1 MPMSNTERFLCLGA
15 LLLLS
20 LIASAQEKKVVT
32 GTVLD
37 NENYPLI
44 GAGVVFE
51 NNPGQGVIT
60 DYDGKFSIEASPE
73 DVLVF
78 SFIGFTDQHIK
89 VGEQT
94 EINVTLQPDSN
105 NLEEIVV
112 IGYGT
117 TRKTDLT
124 GSVTNVKM
132 SDIADSPSVSVDNAL
147 QGRIAGA
154 EFMSTDGAPGA
165 TTTIRIRGT
174 RSITASN
181 EPLFVV
187 DGVMDAINDLNDINS
202 DDIASISVLKDASA
216 TAIYGSRGANGV
228 IIITTKQGSGQEG
241 KVNVT
246 FKADVGVASLP
257 KGLDIMNATEFAL
270 YRNDYAYFSN
280 QTQPLSESVY
290 PDPFSLQGTDWIKEM
305 TRTAVTQNYALSISG
320 RTPKSTYYGSF
331 SYNDT
336 PGIVQGSGQRRLTA
350 RLSFEREF
358 FPWLKLGYSGTYTYR
373 NQDMPKASIGGTSY
387 RTAGQYLSPLIGPGD
402 YNNPLVDGNNDN
414 RRINTP
420 RAAIDQ
426 ITYYRIHHSTNHS
439 LKAELNPFK
448 GFTLKSTLSYFLFQR
463 QTYRYEP
470 GSLPAKNETDG
481 GEAYRDEYNTWSLSN
496 ETTASYVFS
505 NIGKHSLNL
514 LAGFSAYK
522 SAKTDFNLSGS
533 GYMDDAV
540 MWNNMNAVLDKETY
554 DAGTSHSKKT
564 KLSFFGRVDWNWKS
578 RYYITATGR
587 FDGASN
593 FAESHKWAFF
603 PSCAIRWNI
612 SNEEFMKN
620 VSWID
625 DLSLRASAGLTGND
639 AITEYRSLAALS
651 TTTDSY
657 VFDGSQP
664 VAYYRSRLASPY
676 LTWEK
681 TALYNVAADISLF
694 GGRLN
699 ITPEFYYSKTTDLLL
714 TLQMARQ
721 TGYSSRYANIGKT
734 SNMGVELSLETRN
747 FSKKNFS
754 WTTTLTLS
762 HNKQM
767 VEDIGSEDFVS
778 AYSSPGNNSFMMYG
792 YVKGYPLNSIW
803 GFKYAGVWHSEEEIT
818 ANQATQA
825 FAGIGTAAYQLG
837 YPRYYD
843 INHDGTLNQDDLV
856 YQGSADPIIYG
867 GLQNT
872 FYIYGL
878 RLGIYFA
885 YSLGGKIYNYSEFY
899 MAGSRRT
906 NQYRYMLN
914 AWHPER
920 NPDSNLPR
928 AGVIS
933 DQALPSDFMIYDAS
947 YLRLKTLTLSY
958 SFDLSKKVRWL
969 RELTLSFVGDN
980 IMLWKRY
987 NGFDPDVSS
996 EGTSSTLRR
1005 VDIGAYPKARTF
1017 TFGVQIKY

>member
-1 MPMSNTERFLCLGA
+1 MNKRIKTLLCLA
-15 LLLLS
+15 VLEFLP
-20 LIASAQEKKVVT
+20 LIAIAQKRTVT
-32 GTVLD
+32 GTVFD

-51 NNPGQGVIT
+51 SNPSQGVIT
-60 DYDGKFSIEASPE
+60 DFDGNFSIEASDD

-78 SFIGFTDQHIK
+78 SFIGFVDQHIK
-89 VGEQT
+89 VGSQT
-94 EINVTLQPDSN
+94 EIIVVLQPDSN
-105 NLEEIVV
+105 NLDEIVV

-117 TRKTDLT
+117 TKKSDLT

-132 SDIADSPSVSVDNAL
+132 ADIADSPSVSVDNAL

-154 EFMSTDGAPGA
+154 EFMSTDGAPGS

-228 IIITTKQGSGQEG
+228 IIITTKQGSGQDG
-241 KVNVT
+241 KVNIT
-246 FKADVGVASLP
+246 FKADLGVSGLP

-280 QTQPLSESVY
+280 QTKPLSESVY
-290 PDPFSLQGTDWIKEM
+290 PDPFSLKGTDWIKEM
-305 TRTAVTQNYALSISG
+305 TQTAVTQNYALSLSG
-320 RTPKSTYYGSF
+320 KGPKSSYYASF
-331 SYNDT
+331 SYNDS
-336 PGIVQGSGQRRLTA
+336 PGIIQGSGQKRFTG
-350 RLSFEREF
+350 RLSFDREF

-373 NQDMPKASIGGTSY
+373 NQDMAKASIGGTSY
-387 RTAGQYLSPLIGPGD
+387 RNAGQYLSPLIGPND

-426 ITYYRIHHSTNHS
+426 ITHYRIFHSTNHS
-439 LKAELNPFK
+439 FKADIKPFDN
-448 GFTLKSTLSYFLFQR
+448 FTVKSTLSYFLFQR
-463 QTYRYEP
+463 HTYRYDP

-481 GEAYRDEYNTWSLSN
+481 GEAYRDEYDTWSLSN
-496 ETTASYVFS
+496 ETTASYVFD
-505 NIGKHSLNL
+505 NLKDHSLNL
-514 LAGFSAYK
+514 MGGISAYK
-522 SAKTDFNLSGS
+522 SAKRDFSLSGS

-554 DAGTSHSKKT
+554 DASTSYSSKT
-564 KLSFFGRVDWNWKS
+564 KMSFFGRADWNWKS
-578 RYYITATGR
+578 RYYLTATGR

-593 FAESHKWAFF
+593 FADSHKWAFF
-603 PSCAIRWNI
+603 PSAAFRWNA
-612 SNEEFMKN
+612 SNEEFLKN

-625 DLSLRASAGLTGND
+625 DLSVRASAGLTGND

-657 VFDGSQP
+657 VFGGSQP
-664 VAYYRSRLASPY
+664 VAYYRSRLDSPY

-681 TALYNVAADISLF
+681 TALYNIAADVALF
-694 GGRLN
+694 KGRVNL
-699 ITPEFYYSKTTDLLL
+699 TAEYYYSLTTDLLL

-721 TGYSSRYANIGKT
+721 TGYSSRYANIGRT
-734 SNMGVELSLETRN
+734 SNNGVELSLETHN
-747 FSKKNFS
+747 ISNKNFS
-754 WTTTLTLS
+754 WSTTLTLS
-762 HNKQM
+762 HNNQL

-792 YVKGYPLNSIW
+792 YVQGYPLNSLW
-803 GFKYAGVWHSEEEIT
+803 GFKYAGVWHADDEIT
-818 ANQATQA
+818 ANQSTRTY
-825 FAGIGTAAYQLG
+825 AGIGTDAYQLG

-843 INHDGTLNQDDLV
+843 INHDGTLTQDDLV
-856 YQGSADPIIYG
+856 YQGSADPWLYG

-878 RLGIYFA
+878 RVGLYFA
-885 YSLGGKIYNYSEFY
+885 YSLGGKIYNFSEFY

-906 NQYRYMLN
+906 NQYRYMLD

-920 NPDSNLPR
+920 NPESNLPR
-928 AGVIS
+928 AGVIA

-947 YLRLKTLTLSY
+947 YLRLKSLTLSY
-958 SFDLSKKVRWL
+958 TFDLSKKLRWL
-969 RELTLSFVGDN
+969 KDCTVSLVADN
-980 IMLWKRY
+980 LFLWKLY

-1005 VDIGAYPKARTF
+1005 VDIGAYPKARTI
-1017 TFGVQIKY
+1017 TLGVQVRY

>member
-1 MPMSNTERFLCLGA
+1 MNKSIKTLLCLIVLA
-15 LLLLS
+15 FLPF
-20 LIASAQEKKVVT
+20 IASAQKRTIT
-32 GTVLD
+32 GTVFD

-51 NNPGQGVIT
+51 SNPSQGVIT
-60 DYDGKFSIEASPE
+60 DLDGNFSIEASDD

-78 SFIGFTDQHIK
+78 SFIGFLDQHIK
-89 VGEQT
+89 VGSQS
-94 EINVTLQPDSN
+94 EIIVVLQPDSN

-117 TRKTDLT
+117 TKKSDLT

-132 SDIADSPSVSVDNAL
+132 ADIADSPSVSVDNAL

-154 EFMSTDGAPGA
+154 EFMSTDGAPGS

-228 IIITTKQGSGQEG
+228 IIITTKQGSGQDG
-241 KVNVT
+241 KVNIT
-246 FKADVGVASLP
+246 FKADLGVSGLP

-280 QTQPLSESVY
+280 QTAPLSESVY
-290 PDPFSLQGTDWIKEM
+290 PDPFSLKGTDWIKEM
-305 TRTAVTQNYALSISG
+305 TQTSVTQNYALSLSG
-320 RTPKSTYYGSF
+320 KGPKSSYYSSF

-336 PGIVQGSGQRRLTA
+336 PGIIQGSGQKRFTG
-350 RLSFEREF
+350 RLSFDREF

-373 NQDMPKASIGGTSY
+373 NQDMAKASIGGTSY
-387 RTAGQYLSPLIGPGD
+387 RNSGQYLSPLIGPND

-420 RAAIDQ
+420 RAAIDL
-426 ITYYRIHHSTNHS
+426 ITNYRIFHSTNHS
-439 LKAELNPFK
+439 FKADLNPFDN
-448 GFTLKSTLSYFLFQR
+448 FTVKSTLSYFLFQR
-463 QTYRYEP
+463 HSYRYEP

-481 GEAYRDEYNTWSLSN
+481 GDASRGEYDTWSLSN
-496 ETTASYVFS
+496 ETTASYVFD
-505 NIGKHSLNL
+505 NLKDHSLNL
-514 LAGFSAYK
+514 MAGISAYK
-522 SAKTDFNLSGS
+522 SAKKDFSLSGS

-554 DAGTSHSKKT
+554 DASTSYSSKT
-564 KLSFFGRVDWNWKS
+564 KMSFFGRVDWNWKS

-593 FAESHKWAFF
+593 FADSHKWAFF
-603 PSCAIRWNI
+603 PSAAFRWNA
-612 SNEEFMKN
+612 SNEEFLKN

-657 VFDGSQP
+657 VFGGSQP
-664 VAYYRSRLASPY
+664 VAYYRSRLDSPY

-681 TALYNVAADISLF
+681 TALYNIAADVALF
-694 GGRLN
+694 KGRVNL
-699 ITPEFYYSKTTDLLL
+699 TAEYYYSLTTDLLL

-721 TGYSSRYANIGKT
+721 TGYSSRYANIGRT
-734 SNMGVELSLETRN
+734 SNSGAELSLETHN
-747 FSKKNFS
+747 ISNKNFS
-754 WTTTLTLS
+754 WSTTLTLS
-762 HNKQM
+762 HNNQL
-767 VEDIGSEDFVS
+767 VEDIGSEDFVT

-792 YVKGYPLNSIW
+792 YVQGYPLNSLW
-803 GFKYAGVWHSEEEIT
+803 GFKYGGVWHTEDEIT
-818 ANQATQA
+818 ANQSTMTY
-825 FAGIGTAAYQLG
+825 AGIGTDAYQLG

-843 INHDGTLNQDDLV
+843 INHDGTLTQDDLV
-856 YQGSADPIIYG
+856 YQGSADPWLYG

-878 RLGIYFA
+878 RVGLYFA
-885 YSLGGKIYNYSEFY
+885 YSLGGKIYNFSEFY

-906 NQYRYMLN
+906 NQYRYMLD

-920 NPDSNLPR
+920 NPESNLPR
-928 AGVIS
+928 AGVIA

-947 YLRLKTLTLSY
+947 YLRLKSLTLSY
-958 SFDLSKKVRWL
+958 TFDLSKKVDWL
-969 RELTLSFVGDN
+969 KDCTVSLVADN
-980 IMLWKRY
+980 LFLWKNY

-1005 VDIGAYPKARTF
+1005 VDIGAYPKARTI
-1017 TFGVQIKY
+1017 TLGVQVRY

>member
-1 MPMSNTERFLCLGA
+1 MNKRIKTLLCLVVLE
-15 LLLLS
+15 LLPF
-20 LIASAQEKKVVT
+20 IASAQKRTVT
-32 GTVLD
+32 GTVFD

-51 NNPGQGVIT
+51 SNPSQGVIT
-60 DYDGKFSIEASPE
+60 DFDGNFSIEASDD

-78 SFIGFTDQHIK
+78 SFIGFVDQHIK
-89 VGEQT
+89 VGSQS
-94 EINVTLQPDSN
+94 EIIVVLQPDSN
-105 NLEEIVV
+105 NLDEIVV

-117 TRKTDLT
+117 TKKSDLT

-132 SDIADSPSVSVDNAL
+132 ADIADSPSVSVDNAL

-154 EFMSTDGAPGA
+154 EFMSTDGAPGS

-228 IIITTKQGSGQEG
+228 IIITTKQGSGQDG
-241 KVNVT
+241 KVNIT
-246 FKADVGVASLP
+246 FKADLGVSGLP

-280 QTQPLSESVY
+280 QTKPLSESVY
-290 PDPFSLQGTDWIKEM
+290 PDPFSLKGTDWIKEM
-305 TRTAVTQNYALSISG
+305 TQTSVTQNYALSLSG
-320 RTPKSTYYGSF
+320 KGPKSSYYSSF

-336 PGIVQGSGQRRLTA
+336 PGIIQGSGQKRFTG
-350 RLSFEREF
+350 RLSFDREF

-373 NQDMPKASIGGTSY
+373 NQDMAKASIGGTSY
-387 RTAGQYLSPLIGPGD
+387 RNSGQYLSPLIGPND

-426 ITYYRIHHSTNHS
+426 ITHYRVFHSTNHS
-439 LKAELNPFK
+439 FKADLKPFDN
-448 GFTLKSTLSYFLFQR
+448 FTVKSTLSYFLFQR
-463 QTYRYEP
+463 HTYRYDP

-481 GEAYRDEYNTWSLSN
+481 GEAYRDEYDTWSLSN
-496 ETTASYVFS
+496 ETTASYVFD
-505 NIGKHSLNL
+505 NLKDHSLNL
-514 LAGFSAYK
+514 MGGISAYK
-522 SAKTDFNLSGS
+522 SAKRDFSLSGS

-554 DAGTSHSKKT
+554 DASTSYSSKT
-564 KLSFFGRVDWNWKS
+564 KMSFFGRVDWNWKS

-593 FAESHKWAFF
+593 FADSHKWAFF
-603 PSCAIRWNI
+603 PSAAFRWNA
-612 SNEEFMKN
+612 SNEEFLKN

-657 VFDGSQP
+657 VFGGSQP
-664 VAYYRSRLASPY
+664 VAYYRSRLDSPY

-681 TALYNVAADISLF
+681 TALYNIAADVALF
-694 GGRLN
+694 KGRVNL
-699 ITPEFYYSKTTDLLL
+699 TAEYYYSLTTDLLL

-721 TGYSSRYANIGKT
+721 TGYSSRYANIGRT
-734 SNMGVELSLETRN
+734 SNSGAELSLETHN
-747 FSKKNFS
+747 ISNKNFS
-754 WTTTLTLS
+754 WSTTLTLS
-762 HNKQM
+762 HNNQL
-767 VEDIGSEDFVS
+767 VEDVGSEDFVS

-792 YVKGYPLNSIW
+792 YVQGYPLNSLW
-803 GFKYAGVWHSEEEIT
+803 GFKYAGVWHADDEIT
-818 ANQATQA
+818 ANQSTRTY
-825 FAGIGTAAYQLG
+825 AGIGTDAYQLG

-843 INHDGTLNQDDLV
+843 INHDGTLTQDDLV
-856 YQGSADPIIYG
+856 YQGSADPWLYG

-878 RLGIYFA
+878 RVGLYFA
-885 YSLGGKIYNYSEFY
+885 YSLGGKIYNFSEFY

-906 NQYRYMLN
+906 NQYRYMLD

-920 NPDSNLPR
+920 NPESNLPR
-928 AGVIS
+928 AGVIA

-947 YLRLKTLTLSY
+947 YLRLKSLTLSY
-958 SFDLSKKVRWL
+958 TFDLSKKLRWL
-969 RELTLSFVGDN
+969 KDCTVSLVADN
-980 IMLWKRY
+980 LFLWKLY

-1005 VDIGAYPKARTF
+1005 VDIGAYPKARTI
-1017 TFGVQIKY
+1017 TLGVQVRY